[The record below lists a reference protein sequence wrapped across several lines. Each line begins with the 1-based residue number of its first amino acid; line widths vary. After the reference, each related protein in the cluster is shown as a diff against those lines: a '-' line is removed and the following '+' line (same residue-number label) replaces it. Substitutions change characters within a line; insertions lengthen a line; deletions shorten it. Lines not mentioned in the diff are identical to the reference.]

1 MKKLIPFLLCF
12 LALPVAAGWDE
23 YWRSSDDGVIYYF
36 DAAQLARDANFIRV
50 PVKLEYREPVV
61 DIKSELVVTSG
72 LMNYELD
79 CKQVKYRM
87 TSLDGYSMPNLQ
99 GTKTISTE
107 DAPPYRKEHL
117 TRWHSPV
124 DIQHLK
130 SLMGSVCSL

>member
-1 MKKLIPFLLCF
+1 MKKLVLFLFCSI
-12 LALPVAAGWDE
+12 ALPVAAGWDE
-23 YWRSSDDGVIYYF
+23 YWRSSDDGAVYYF
-36 DAAQLARDANFIRV
+36 DASQLARDANFIRV

-72 LMNYELD
+72 LMNFELD

-117 TRWHSPV
+117 TRWHS
-124 DIQHLK
+124 IQVEKHLTA
-130 SLMGSVCSL
+130 LVGRVCG